1 MVQLGLTIET
11 IRSELEAKN
20 AARDAALHRSR
31 ELIRHCANAIRAAHR
46 GEVDEARAILGLAGD
61 VARQS
66 RTDLEAFP
74 DLYHAGYT
82 QDALKEYVE
91 ARLVFSFETGEDM
104 PGQTE
109 LGVEGPAFLNG
120 LAEAASELRRHCL
133 DLMRQNRLD
142 RAGQILDIMDEAYT
156 QLMSLDFPDAITGGL
171 RRQTDMLRGVV
182 ERTRGDLTTAIRQEM
197 MRQALRDFEARL
209 GVEREPTA

>member
-1 MVQLGLTIET
+1 MERLQDIIET

-20 AARDAALHRSR
+20 ATRDAALHRSR
-31 ELIRHCANAIRAAHR
+31 EIIRHCANAIRATHR
-46 GEVDEARAILGLAGD
+46 GELAEAEGILAQAGE
-61 VARQS
+61 VARQ
-66 RTDLEAFP
+66 TGADLAVYP

-91 ARLVFSFETGEDM
+91 ARLVFAFETGGRVPDLA
-104 PGQTE
+104 E

-133 DLMRQNRLD
+133 DLMRENRLE

-197 MRQALRDFEARL
+197 MRQTLHDFEARL
-209 GVEREPTA
+209 TAERE

>member
-1 MVQLGLTIET
+1 MVQLEPIIEG
-11 IRSELEAKN
+11 IRSGLEAKN
-20 AARDAALHRSR
+20 AARDGALHRSR

-46 GEVDEARAILGLAGD
+46 GELAEAESILGLAGE
-61 VARQS
+61 VARQ
-66 RTDLEAFP
+66 TAADLVAYP

-91 ARLVFSFETGEDM
+91 ARLVFAFETGAEV
-104 PGQTE
+104 PGVAD
-109 LGVEGPAFLNG
+109 LSVEGPAYLNG

-133 DLMRQNRLD
+133 DLMRENRLE
-142 RAGQILDIMDEAYT
+142 RAGQILDIMDESYT

-197 MRQALRDFEARL
+197 MRAALRDFEARL
-209 GVEREPTA
+209 GVERDPAA

>member
-1 MVQLGLTIET
+1 MEKLETIIET
-11 IRSELEAKN
+11 IRGELEAKN
-20 AARDAALHRSR
+20 AARDSALHRSR
-31 ELIRHCANAIRAAHR
+31 ELIRHCANAIRATHR
-46 GEVDEARAILGLAGD
+46 GEVAEAQSILGLAGE
-61 VARQS
+61 VARQTA
-66 RTDLEAFP
+66 TDLEAYP

-91 ARLVFSFETGEDM
+91 ARLVFAFETGEDA
-104 PGQTE
+104 PGAAE
-109 LGVEGPAFLNG
+109 IGVEGPAFLNG

-133 DLMRQNRLD
+133 DLMRENRLD

-156 QLMSLDFPDAITGGL
+156 LLMTLDFPDAITGGL

-197 MRQALRDFEARL
+197 MRRALQDFEARL
-209 GVEREPTA
+209 EVDRDSSA

>member
-1 MVQLGLTIET
+1 MEGLQAIIEA
-11 IRSELEAKN
+11 IRTGLETKN

-31 ELIRHCANAIRAAHR
+31 ELIRHCANAIRATHR
-46 GEVDEARAILGLAGD
+46 GEVAEADGILALAGE
-61 VARQS
+61 VARQTS
-66 RTDLEAFP
+66 VDLAAYP
-74 DLYHAGYT
+74 DLYYAGYT

-91 ARLVFSFETGEDM
+91 ARLVFAFETG
-104 PGQTE
+104 GQVPDRAE

-133 DLMRQNRLD
+133 DLMRENRLE

-209 GVEREPTA
+209 AVDRSPAP

>member
-1 MVQLGLTIET
+1 MIHLEPMIEA

-20 AARDAALHRSR
+20 AARDGALHRSR

-46 GEVDEARAILGLAGD
+46 GEVDEAKAILGQAGQ
-61 VARQS
+61 VARQT
-66 RTDLEAFP
+66 RADLAAFP

-91 ARLVFSFETGEDM
+91 ARLVFAFETGEAV
-104 PGQTE
+104 PSPAE

-197 MRQALRDFEARL
+197 MRQALQDFEARL
-209 GVEREPTA
+209 GVERDPAA

>member
-1 MVQLGLTIET
+1 MHQLESIIEG
-11 IRSELEAKN
+11 IRGDLEAKN

-46 GEVDEARAILGLAGD
+46 GEVAEAHSILTLAGD
-61 VARQS
+61 VARLTAS
-66 RTDLEAFP
+66 DLAAYP

-91 ARLVFSFETGEDM
+91 ARLVFAFETGGDV
-104 PGQTE
+104 PSVAD

-133 DLMRQNRLD
+133 DLMRENRLE
-142 RAGQILDIMDEAYT
+142 RARVILEIMDEAYT
-156 QLMSLDFPDAITGGL
+156 RLMSLDFPDAITGGL

-197 MRQALRDFEARL
+197 MREALRGFEERL
-209 GVEREPTA
+209 AVGRDPIS

>member
-46 GEVDEARAILGLAGD
+46 GEVGEARAILGLAGD
-61 VARQS
+61 VARQT
-66 RTDLEAFP
+66 RVDLEAFP

-104 PGQTE
+104 PGQAE